1 MSGSDARAL
10 SRSLLDLCRMRK
22 LTIATAESCTGGLV
36 AGALTDI
43 PGSSDVI
50 DRGFVT
56 YSNDAKR
63 AMLGVKATTLA
74 TFGAV
79 SKETATAM
87 AIGALEKAG
96 VDLAVSITGI
106 AGPGGATPGKPVGLV
121 HFAVASRDGK
131 ILHREF
137 RFGAIGR
144 TTVRQRSVVEALRM
158 LMELARG
165 PQAAGQAATRND
177 EPAAPTG
184 GANAAA
190 QRRQTTPAAADLD
203 QPCAASALARVSLSE
218 LTGVNASGLIES
230 SMIAGSPLATAS
242 SKARA
247 KSSVRST

>member
-1 MSGSDARAL
+1 MGGSDARAL

-63 AMLGVKATTLA
+63 AMLGVEAGTL
-74 TFGAV
+74 TNFGAV

-87 AIGALEKAG
+87 AIGALERAG
-96 VDLAVSITGI
+96 VDLAVAITGI

-121 HFAVASRDGK
+121 HFAAAARDGR
-131 ILHREF
+131 IIHREQ

-144 TTVRQRSVVEALRM
+144 TAVRQRSVVEALRM
-158 LMELARG
+158 LTELARG
-165 PQAAGQAATRND
+165 PQAQTKPRREATSRLR
-177 EPAAPTG
+177 PRVARTARHS
-184 GANAAA
+184 AVK
-190 QRRQTTPAAADLD
+190 RRRP
-203 QPCAASALARVSLSE
+203 P
-218 LTGVNASGLIES
+218 
-230 SMIAGSPLATAS
+230 
-242 SKARA
+242 RA
-247 KSSVRST
+247 